1 MMSASAVLLAGRAA
15 AEARMTSRVTLKREN
30 GTTTDA
36 DGYEIPAWSVVYA
49 DLPFRSAG
57 GGVADGGS
65 RGVRIGG
72 VTFEDATGVGNFPHP
87 SELLRD
93 GDVFEVTS
101 GEWAGDF
108 YRIVAA
114 IRYDQHT
121 ARRLPIQ
128 ETAKPDGWD
137 A

>member
-1 MMSASAVLLAGRAA
+1 
-15 AEARMTSRVTLKREN
+15 MTSRVTVKRQS
-30 GTTTDA
+30 GSTTNP
-36 DGYEIPAWSVVYA
+36 DGYEVPAWTVVYA

-65 RGVRIGG
+65 RGVSVGG

-87 SELLRD
+87 SELLAD
-93 GDVFEVTS
+93 GDVLEVTS
-101 GEWAGDF
+101 GEWSGDF
-108 YRIVAA
+108 YRIIAA

>member
-1 MMSASAVLLAGRAA
+1 ML
-15 AEARMTSRVTLKREN
+15 SRVTVKRQS
-30 GTTTDA
+30 GATTNP
-36 DGYEIPAWSVVYA
+36 DGYEVPAWAVVYT
-49 DLPFRSAG
+49 DLPFRSTG

-65 RGVRIGG
+65 RGASVGG
-72 VTFEDATGVGNFPHP
+72 VTFEDATGVGHFPHP
-87 SELLRD
+87 SELLAD
-93 GDVFEVTS
+93 GDVLEVTS
-101 GEWAGDF
+101 GEWVGDF

>member
-1 MMSASAVLLAGRAA
+1 
-15 AEARMTSRVTLKREN
+15 MTSRVTVKRQS
-30 GTTTDA
+30 GTTTSP
-36 DGYEIPAWSVVYA
+36 DGYEVPAWAVVYA

-65 RGVRIGG
+65 RGVSVGG

-87 SELLRD
+87 SEDLAD
-93 GDVFEVTS
+93 GDVLEVTA
-101 GEWAGDF
+101 GEWVGDF
-108 YRIVAA
+108 YRIIAA